1 MARGR
6 TKSSP
11 ETPAQ
16 LEPGSLVDGYR
27 VERVLSAGT
36 NYCELVQAVAPDG
49 ARVALKVLGERPE
62 ADDLE
67 LALRVARRRAS
78 IDHPHLLKLL
88 KAGEHDGRL
97 YLVSELRGT
106 RSLAD
111 RLSEGRM
118 PADQALP
125 LAAGVAGALSAAAAA
140 RLVHAELSPQSI
152 LVVEED
158 PTHALLT
165 DFGIGREPSR
175 PEALRMNL
183 DGVDYRSPEELK
195 GGPPKPESNAYSLA
209 CVLFECLT
217 GATPFRYDRPLLTL
231 HAHLVEP
238 PPRPSAVCSDLPG
251 ELDEV
256 FVHAMAKEPGQRLGS
271 AALVA
276 SVARVLGVDVEI
288 PAGAP
293 VAPAREPRAAAPA
306 PRKRPAVRASKPAR
320 AKKPSR
326 AERRAR
332 AAERARTERPAR
344 TEPPTRSEP
353 PKRVEQ
359 PARAQEPARAE
370 KRLPAPKP
378 ARTRKPK
385 PAAKPARTARPA
397 HATKRI
403 RNEKPARTRSRRGST
418 RARPALVVVLMALA
432 VSAVAGYSLGTSGPA
447 AEPAPASSTPSPRP
461 ADSAQ
466 LAQAEYVRSVSPV
479 IDRLSARRAGARR
492 RLRQARLPG
501 SQAAAARAL
510 ASAYADAG
518 QAISGAAS
526 TTPEGTRLRA
536 QLRSAERSY
545 RRLAAA
551 ARTGNGRAWRSAS
564 RAAVE
569 HERRFERSLLTLTT
583 A

>member
-6 TKSSP
+6 SKSSN
-11 ETPAQ
+11 EAPAQ

-27 VERVLSAGT
+27 VERVLSVGT
-36 NYCELVQAVAPDG
+36 NHCELVQAVAPDG
-49 ARVALKVLGERPE
+49 ARVALKVLSERPE

-97 YLVSELRGT
+97 YLVSELHAT
-106 RSLAD
+106 KSLAD
-111 RLSEGRM
+111 RLGEGPM
-118 PADQALP
+118 AAGQALP
-125 LAAGVAGALSAAAAA
+125 LAAGVAGALGAAAVA

-152 LVVEED
+152 LIAEDD
-158 PTHALLT
+158 PTHALLS

-183 DGVDYRSPEELK
+183 DGVDYRSPEELR

-217 GATPFRYDRPLLTL
+217 GSPPFHYDRPVLTL

-238 PPRPSAVCSDLPG
+238 PPRPSARCTHLPG

-256 FVHAMAKEPGQRLGS
+256 FVRAMAKEPGQRLGS
-271 AALVA
+271 AALVTSA
-276 SVARVLGVDVEI
+276 ARVLGVDVEI

-293 VAPAREPRAAAPA
+293 AAPAREPRSVAPA
-306 PRKRPAVRASKPAR
+306 PRKRPAARASKPAR
-320 AKKPSR
+320 VKKPSR

-332 AAERARTERPAR
+332 KAQRARAERPAR
-344 TEPPTRSEP
+344 A
-353 PKRVEQ
+353 EQ
-359 PARAQEPARAE
+359 PVRAE
-370 KRLPAPKP
+370 KNVPAPKP
-378 ARTRKPK
+378 TRTRKPAR
-385 PAAKPARTARPA
+385 AAKPARTARPA

-403 RNEKPARTRSRRGST
+403 RNEKPPRTRSRRGST
-418 RARPALVVVLMALA
+418 RSRPALVVALLALA

-461 ADSAQ
+461 DDSAQ

-479 IDRLSARRAGARR
+479 IDRLSSRRAGARR

-510 ASAYADAG
+510 ASAYADA
-518 QAISGAAS
+518 ARAMSGAAS
-526 TTPEGTRLRA
+526 TTPEGNRLRA
-536 QLRSAERSY
+536 QLRSAERAY

-551 ARTGNGRAWRSAS
+551 ARTGNDRAWRSAS